1 MLLGTCIILDLSIVL
16 LISRLF
22 AKQKKMRATGVNNS
36 FAGETK
42 NLLVIMFFYS
52 LSFLMRFLV
61 DFWLK
66 PRVIPQQS
74 EHTCVDQNHQ
84 SIICYPYYDAVY
96 SMAFTFV
103 WDFFPIGAI
112 LVFHRRNFSIAG
124 EMKADGR
131 PRSVSVDTHQTTEEK
146 IKQSVM

>member
-1 MLLGTCIILDLSIVL
+1 
-16 LISRLF
+16 
-22 AKQKKMRATGVNNS
+22 
-36 FAGETK
+36 
-42 NLLVIMFFYS
+42 
-52 LSFLMRFLV
+52 
-61 DFWLK
+61 
-66 PRVIPQQS
+66 
-74 EHTCVDQNHQ
+74 
-84 SIICYPYYDAVY
+84 
-96 SMAFTFV
+96 MAFTFV